1 MHKQNACP
9 KRDTMIHSS
18 TTRTLAVWI
27 TIVSAL
33 TAGISAPATDSRA
46 EDKSTLPN
54 IVIILADDFGYG
66 STNATGAPKTLV
78 QTTNIDRL
86 FSEGRRFTNAYSPS
100 SVCSPTRYGLLTGR
114 YCFRTSLKRG
124 VLNPFAPLHIEP
136 TQLNIAA
143 LLKQH
148 GYETAAIGKWHLGYG
163 NARSSDARTDYA
175 AELSP
180 GPLEIGFDYHFG
192 VPSNHGDLTGVFVE
206 NRYVYGLRNGKVA
219 PGGQVG
225 RPADGDDRFQAA
237 YTAADTEAKRRDGI
251 EINAPKRKNDQVM
264 SVLTDKTVA
273 WIEARQSD
281 VPFFL
286 YYTPVAVHNP
296 VTPDPSLQG
305 SSAAGPYG
313 DWIHELDRSVG
324 AVLDALDR
332 KGLSENTIVLFSSDN
347 GGVYRPENKG
357 PENKESAQTRAFEA
371 GLRVNGSLRG
381 GKHTIFEGGFRVPY
395 AIRWP
400 GKIPEGTVSDDVVGL
415 TDTLATIA
423 QIVETPLGSPAEQA
437 PDSVSV
443 LQAWIQNGHPTADRA
458 NQETRPPLIVHSADG
473 VYAIRK
479 GPWKWIEGIPD
490 PSLTDDSRNR
500 TDNFQSQLYH
510 LDDDPSESIDLAQQ
524 HPEIV
529 ADLKELLDRYRN
541 GGYTR
546 ELPSLQQAEQGR
558 LAANPD
564 ARPTSIPP
572 IPKQVEETPKAPWSI
587 VRGTWEPK
595 DGGLFGTPAG
605 RQPAALSVLAPGN
618 DLRIQLEA
626 KIGTVQR
633 QTVRIDL
640 AGNQSV
646 RFDLTPTAVAIVRN
660 DSDGPQGPDE
670 PETWGQTEGVFDPA
684 EWQSVELTLQGDRAQ
699 LRVGAHTVE
708 TKRELLGKEKNRV
721 SFVILGGTAGIRDV
735 RVDPLPSDQPK

>member
-1 MHKQNACP
+1 
-9 KRDTMIHSS
+9 MIHSS
-18 TTRTLAVWI
+18 TTRTQAVWI

-33 TAGISAPATDSRA
+33 TAGISAYATDAPA

-136 TQLNIAA
+136 TQLNVAA

-163 NARSSDARTDYA
+163 DARSSDARTDYA

-206 NRYVYGLRNGKVA
+206 NRYAYGLRNGKVA

-251 EINAPKRKNDQVM
+251 EIDAPKRKNDRVM
-264 SVLTDKTVA
+264 SVLTEKAVT
-273 WIEARQSD
+273 WLEGRQSNQ
-281 VPFFL
+281 PFFL

-296 VTPDPSLQG
+296 VTPDPSLKG
-305 SSAAGPYG
+305 SSAAGSYG

-324 AVLDALDR
+324 AVLEALDR
-332 KGLSENTIVLFSSDN
+332 KGLADNTIVLFSSDN
-347 GGVYRPENKG
+347 GGVFRPANK
-357 PENKESAQTRAFEA
+357 AIVQTAAYEA
-371 GLRVNGSLRG
+371 GLRVNGDLRG
-381 GKHTIFEGGFRVPY
+381 GKHTVFEGGFRVPY

-400 GKIPEGTVSDDVVGL
+400 GKIPAGTVSDHVVGL
-415 TDTLATIA
+415 NDTLATIA
-423 QIVETPLGSPAEQA
+423 QVVGTPLGQPSQQA
-437 PDSVSV
+437 QDSVSV
-443 LQAWIQNGHPTADRA
+443 LPAWTRDAATPTEPASNESRS
-458 NQETRPPLIVHSADG
+458 PLIVHSADG
-473 VYAIRK
+473 VFAIRK

-490 PSLTDDSRNR
+490 PSVTEDSRNR
-500 TDNFQSQLYH
+500 ADNFKAQLYN
-510 LDDDPSESIDLAQQ
+510 LAEDPSETKDLSEQ

-529 ADLKELLDRYRN
+529 AELKELLDRYRD
-541 GGYTR
+541 GGYSR
-546 ELPSLQQAEQGR
+546 ELPTLQDVERGR
-558 LAANPD
+558 LAANPE
-564 ARPTSIPP
+564 ARPKVIPP
-572 IPKQVEETPKAPWSI
+572 IPKTVEETPKAPWSI
-587 VRGTWEPK
+587 VRGTWEAK

-605 RQPAALSVLAPGN
+605 RQPAALSALAPSN
-618 DLRIQLEA
+618 ELRIQFEA
-626 KIGTVQR
+626 KIGNVER

-640 AGNQSV
+640 EGNQSV
-646 RFDLTPTAVAIVRN
+646 RFDLTPKGLAIVRN

-670 PETWGQTEGVFDPA
+670 PETWAQSEATVDIA
-684 EWQSVELTLQGDRAQ
+684 EWQTVELILQGNRAQ
-699 LRVGAHTVE
+699 LRVGSQSLE
-708 TKRELLGKEKNRV
+708 TKQELLAKGKNRV
-721 SFVILGGTAGIRDV
+721 SFVFLGGTAGIRDV
-735 RVDPLPSDQPK
+735 KIESL